1 MVREDGLITE
11 GTISNIFVE
20 RDGRLLTP
28 AASLGLLP
36 GVLRR
41 RLIEEGRAE
50 EAELTLADLADGFFI
65 GNATRG
71 LLAAVLQR

>member
-1 MVREDGLITE
+1 
-11 GTISNIFVE
+11 
-20 RDGRLLTP
+20 LTP

-41 RLIEEGRAE
+41 KLLDEGRAE
-50 EAELTLADLADGFFI
+50 EAELTLDDLSRGFLI

-71 LLAAVLQR
+71 LNAALLA